1 MDVISGPQKLI
12 VVVMG
17 ATGSGKS
24 RLSLDLA
31 ARFAPTTFEVIN
43 ADKMQLYKGLDVTT
57 NKLSAAEL
65 RVVPHHLL
73 GEFDSG
79 HGDVSPAEFRRLAA
93 QAVSDVLSRGKVP
106 VLVGGSNSFIH
117 ALLVER
123 FEPDVDVFDG
133 EVAASSE
140 LRYDCC
146 FLWVDVAFPVLTA
159 YLSRRVEEM
168 LDAGMFQE
176 LAEFHCQNRAVQTG
190 VSKAIGVAEFS
201 RYFEE
206 YAAAEVEEDDPVRRG
221 AYEEA
226 VGEVK
231 RNTWQLAKR
240 QMGKIARLRKAGWDL
255 KRLDATEVFRAV
267 VTSDDDEG
275 SGGKRWSEIWER
287 EVVEPSVKIVKDFL
301 EAEE

>member
-1 MDVISGPQKLI
+1 MDFISGPQKLI
-12 VVVMG
+12 VVMG

-31 ARFAPTTFEVIN
+31 ARFPPATFEVIN

-57 NKLSAAEL
+57 NKLFDAER

-73 GEFDSG
+73 GEFDSR

-93 QAVSDVLSRGKVP
+93 QAVSDAVLSGGKVL

-133 EVAASSE
+133 EIAASSQ

-146 FLWVDVAFPVLTA
+146 FLWADVAFPVLMA

-176 LAEFHCQNRAVQTG
+176 LAEFHGQNRAVQTG

-231 RNTWQLAKR
+231 RNTSA
-240 QMGKIARLRKAGWDL
+240 AGEEADGE
-255 KRLDATEVFRAV
+255 DC
-267 VTSDDDEG
+267 
-275 SGGKRWSEIWER
+275 
-287 EVVEPSVKIVKDFL
+287 
-301 EAEE
+301 EAEEGGVGPEEAGRDGGVQGGGDVR